1 MKAEREQRKAA
12 HMPGVHKDVEPEGSK
27 GPFEAK
33 KGSWEFLTYSGDKER
48 QTEKDLKHEYWAEI
62 AKKKTPEVVLPL

>member
-12 HMPGVHKDVEPEGSK
+12 HMSGVHKDVEPEGSK
-27 GPFEAK
+27 GPFEAE

-48 QTEKDLKHEYWAEI
+48 QTEQGLK
-62 AKKKTPEVVLPL
+62 T